1 MELGL
6 TLWQGVYADMPGLWL
21 RWVER
26 NGVLLATGLE
36 AKTQERQR
44 ADDER
49 RLADDERRRAEL
61 LARKLRELG
70 LDPDAIAP
78 GAARG

>member
-6 TLWQGVYADMPGLWL
+6 TLWQGVYAHMPGLWL

-36 AKTQERQR
+36 AKAQERQR
-44 ADDER
+44 ADNER
-49 RLADDERRRAEL
+49 QRAEL
-61 LARKLRELG
+61 LAQKLRELG
-70 LDPDAIAP
+70 LDPNVIAP
-78 GAARG
+78 GVISPGVISPG

>member
-36 AKTQERQR
+36 AKAQERQR
-44 ADDER
+44 A
-49 RLADDERRRAEL
+49 EL
-61 LARKLRELG
+61 LAQKLRELG
-70 LDPDAIAP
+70 LDPNVTAP
-78 GAARG
+78 GVISPG